1 MPTLAQTKTTAVEVS
16 RERGSASLWV
26 LSLVLILWAA
36 GALVMAAGVVLAA
49 RHQAGGAA
57 DLAALAG
64 ADRVLSG
71 PDTACG
77 AAARVA
83 QRNRARL
90 TQCRVLGTE
99 IEVLVQVDTPD
110 FLGQVPPATGRAR
123 AGPAPPDGPG
133 DR

>member
-1 MPTLAQTKTTAVEVS
+1 MS
-16 RERGSASLWV
+16 RERGSATLWV
-26 LSLVLILWAA
+26 LSLVLIVWAA
-36 GALVMAAGVVLAA
+36 GTLVVATGVVLAA

-77 AAARVA
+77 TAARVA

-90 TQCRVLGTE
+90 TQCRVLGS
-99 IEVLVQVDTPD
+99 EVEVVVQVDTPD
-110 FLGQVPPATGRAR
+110 FLGRLPPATGRAR
-123 AGPAPPDGPG
+123 AGPAPPEWAG